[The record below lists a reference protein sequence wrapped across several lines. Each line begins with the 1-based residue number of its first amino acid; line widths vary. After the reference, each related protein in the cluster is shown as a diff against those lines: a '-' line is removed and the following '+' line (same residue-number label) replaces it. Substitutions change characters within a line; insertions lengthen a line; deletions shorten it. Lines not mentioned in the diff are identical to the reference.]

1 MKHVFLIL
9 AHGQPA
15 QVNLLIACLL
25 AQGGQ
30 VVLHIDKKNIGAFTD
45 SIARWQADRNFHLVG
60 NPVTVNWAGFSIVEA
75 TLRGISCAL
84 EQCGN
89 FDYLHLLSGQCTPLL
104 SLDEMSQHLAA
115 GNASPDLIECRRR
128 PGYEWRIN
136 RFNILG
142 EYPHNRDPWPN
153 MLFKRFLWL
162 QKPFPKRRNFTDDEV
177 MEGSAWWS
185 LRFETINTMLNTVE
199 LSKYKRKFRW
209 TRCADEHFFQML
221 FSRTGRKAQGSG
233 RYIVFDQGA
242 ASPKLLSHQDLID
255 ARRASF
261 LFARKVSQ
269 EVAAEFLSSTVCP
282 DVCQVNDA
290 LHQP

>member
-9 AHGQPA
+9 AHGQPK
-15 QVNLLIACLL
+15 QVNILISCLL
-25 AQGGQ
+25 SQGGQ
-30 VVLHIDKKNIGAFTD
+30 VVLHIDRKKIGDFTE
-45 SIARWQADRNFHLVG
+45 SITLWKTDPNFHLVED
-60 NPVTVNWAGFSIVEA
+60 PVTVNWAGFSIVEA
-75 TLRGISCAL
+75 TLRGITSAL
-84 EQCGN
+84 EKFGN
-89 FDYLHLLSGQCTPLL
+89 FDYLHLLSGQCIPLL
-104 SLDEMSQHLAA
+104 SLSEMSQYLQA
-115 GNASPDLIECRRR
+115 GDYHPDLIECRLR

-185 LRFETINTMLNTVE
+185 LRLETIRTMLSSID
-199 LSKYKRKFRW
+199 LHKFKRKFRW

-221 FSRTGRKAQGSG
+221 FSRCGLKSQGSG
-233 RYIVFDQGA
+233 RYIIFDHGA
-242 ASPKLLSHQDLID
+242 ASPKLLSLQELID
-255 ARRASF
+255 ARQAKF

-269 EVAAEFLSSTVCP
+269 EIASEFLSSTVCP
-282 DVCQVNDA
+282 HICRE
-290 LHQP
+290 